1 MFLPGNEDG
10 AKRKDAI
17 TALFASVNRQQRHL
31 QQLIARQILQEIPRY
46 HQVPRD
52 ELEQSVGCTL
62 TALLDYLQNREAP
75 NFTQFIHERT
85 QRRFRQHFTLQ
96 EMSAVTRIYQDT
108 LINSLN
114 LSGVPTEALDTIQN
128 INHAIATAMTTI
140 GSAYLENYA
149 QLGKAVTS
157 DLCQYVLLQRAA
169 LNIFMVLNPATILD
183 RCAHYLQQAWP
194 DHDLCIWSNIHEE
207 RNWSC
212 TISKARTEERMQL
225 FRTLLTPPSGQS
237 TPTILQLIDYEKQMI
252 DVPNLA
258 VHPLVASHPELQQFT
273 ETSLILLPLRKA
285 DQLFGVIIFLSP
297 LSAHRSQATLELI
310 RWIAAITAIS
320 LDHARRIFDS
330 THYLHELKQAMDNLQ
345 QTTARLKRS
354 QEISQAISGTFELD
368 TLLRNITKEL
378 SVSLNLPQVG
388 IFRIDDG
395 ERIVVMAGRGIDP
408 IIQEK
413 LTNRP
418 FQHASDIVRELI
430 STPRSM
436 VLYGNDIVK
445 YISEEIRNVIP
456 LATVLVIPLVFHG
469 QMIGYIVLA
478 DPEKERTITS
488 DDLAFLD
495 SVAGQIASTL
505 EAVRILTE
513 RQHRLKQLDI
523 VNRIARELMTSLDE
537 VAIEKAYCRE
547 LPNLLPFV
555 DVIIISRIEHNPAGQ
570 EILALKRAYGISE
583 DKMQPLLATPINESP
598 IAKLL
603 ETKHSL
609 RFDSLAELSQS
620 ASVIRQ
626 IAENTS
632 LTSLSISPIWYRDK
646 LYGVLYL
653 GNRTQHR
660 WSQDESNFVEI
671 SCSLLGFALTNSSLY
686 HAEVESAKHLESA
699 LQVEQQASQHLRELT
714 QAKIEFI
721 ENVTHEFK
729 TPLTTILGYASL
741 LNSHDDPSVRD
752 VILRIERSANRLRQ
766 MIGDMLDLSRI
777 EVGRLPLT
785 PQACSI
791 QAVTREVVDSLQITA
806 KEKGLDLHLDL
817 PS

>member
-1 MFLPGNEDG
+1 
-10 AKRKDAI
+10 
-17 TALFASVNRQQRHL
+17 
-31 QQLIARQILQEIPRY
+31 
-46 HQVPRD
+46 
-52 ELEQSVGCTL
+52 
-62 TALLDYLQNREAP
+62 
-75 NFTQFIHERT
+75 
-85 QRRFRQHFTLQ
+85 
-96 EMSAVTRIYQDT
+96 
-108 LINSLN
+108 
-114 LSGVPTEALDTIQN
+114 
-128 INHAIATAMTTI
+128 
-140 GSAYLENYA
+140 
-149 QLGKAVTS
+149 
-157 DLCQYVLLQRAA
+157 
-169 LNIFMVLNPATILD
+169 
-183 RCAHYLQQAWP
+183 
-194 DHDLCIWSNIHEE
+194 
-207 RNWSC
+207 
-212 TISKARTEERMQL
+212 
-225 FRTLLTPPSGQS
+225 
-237 TPTILQLIDYEKQMI
+237 
-252 DVPNLA
+252 
-258 VHPLVASHPELQQFT
+258 
-273 ETSLILLPLRKA
+273 
-285 DQLFGVIIFLSP
+285 
-297 LSAHRSQATLELI
+297 
-310 RWIAAITAIS
+310 AIS
-320 LDHARRIFDS
+320 LDHARRFFDS
-330 THYLHELKQAMDNLQ
+330 THFLHELKQAMDNLQ
-345 QTTARLKRS
+345 QTTTRLKRS

-388 IFRIDDG
+388 IFRIEDN
-395 ERIVVMAGRGIDP
+395 ERIVVMAGRGIDH

-418 FQHASDIVRELI
+418 FQRASDIVRELI
-430 STPRSM
+430 STPQSM

-456 LATVLVIPLVFHG
+456 LATVLIIPLVFHG

-478 DPEKERTITS
+478 DPEKERTITAG
-488 DDLAFLD
+488 DLAFLD

-505 EAVRILTE
+505 EAVRILAE
-513 RQHRLKQLDI
+513 HQQRLKQLDI

-570 EILALKRAYGISE
+570 EILALKRAYGISD
-583 DKMQPLLATPINESP
+583 DKMKPLLATPIKESP
-598 IAKLL
+598 IAKLV

-609 RFDSLAELSQS
+609 RFDSSAELSQS
-620 ASVIRQ
+620 ANVIRQ

-653 GNRTQHR
+653 GNRTQHH
-660 WSQDESNFVEI
+660 WSQDEINFVEI
-671 SCSLLGFALTNSSLY
+671 TSSLLGFALTNSSLY
-686 HAEVESAKHLESA
+686 HTEVESAKHLESA

-741 LNSHDDPSVRD
+741 LDSHDDPGVRD
-752 VILRIERSANRLRQ
+752 VISRIERSANRLRQ

-791 QAVTREVVDSLQITA
+791 QAVAREVVDSLQITA

-817 PS
+817 PSTLPNVWVDRSSLERVLTNLIDNAIKYTDNGSITITGISDEQEVCIEVSDTGRGISPKALTNLFGRFYRGEQPVTEGKESTGLGLSIVRSLIETQAGRVWVRSVLGRGSTFGFSLPRTGQ